1 MKNWAG
7 NHQYRARRLHRPG
20 TLDEVQELVRGAAR
34 IRALGSRHSFN
45 DLSDT
50 PGDLLT
56 LAGLPRVLEIDPVRR
71 SVTVDGALR
80 YGELCGPLHE
90 AGFALDAMASLPHI
104 SVAGACATA
113 THGSGDRSRVLP
125 AAVSAIEM
133 VRADGEMVRLSR
145 DHDRATFDGAVV
157 GLGALGIVTR
167 LTLDIEPTF
176 QVRQD
181 VYEHLPVD
189 AFAANFDDITA
200 SAESVSFFTD
210 WREPAFD
217 QVWLKRRV
225 AESDG
230 AVAAQLHG
238 AVAATRELHPIR
250 ALSPAAC
257 TPQLGVAGPWHERL
271 PHFRMDHTPSSGD
284 ELQSEYIIGREDAV
298 EAFVALDR
306 MRDRIAP
313 LVQVSEIRTIA
324 ADTLWLSP
332 AFHRPSVAIHFT
344 WKPDWA
350 SVRAV
355 LPDVEGALAPFEPR
369 PHWAKLFTI
378 SGENVRARYPRMAS
392 FIELAA
398 RFDPEATFRNDFLD
412 RVLYSRE
419 TSAPSSTPARR

>member
-1 MKNWAG
+1 MRNRAG
-7 NHQYRARRLHRPG
+7 NHEYRAAPPES
-20 TLDEVQELVRGAAR
+20 TPVQELVRGAAR

-45 DLSDT
+45 DLADT

-56 LAGLPRVLEIDPVRR
+56 LAGLPRVLEIEPMTR
-71 SVTVDGALR
+71 SVTVDGSLR

-90 AGFALDAMASLPHI
+90 AGFALHATASLPHI

-113 THGSGDRSRVLP
+113 THGSGDRNRVLP

-145 DHDRATFDGAVV
+145 DDDRETLDGAVV

-167 LTLDIEPTF
+167 LTLDIAPTF

-210 WREPAFD
+210 WRAPAFD

-257 TPQLGVAGPWHERL
+257 TPQLRVAGPWHERL

-284 ELQSEYIIGREDAV
+284 ELQSEYIIGREDAC

-313 LVQVSEIRTIA
+313 LVQVHSSRDRTGRSSSRFLGRTFA
-324 ADTLWLSP
+324 RNTPGW
-332 AFHRPSVAIHFT
+332 HRSSSWRRASTPRQSSVT
-344 WKPDWA
+344 
-350 SVRAV
+350 
-355 LPDVEGALAPFEPR
+355 
-369 PHWAKLFTI
+369 
-378 SGENVRARYPRMAS
+378 
-392 FIELAA
+392 
-398 RFDPEATFRNDFLD
+398 
-412 RVLYSRE
+412 
-419 TSAPSSTPARR
+419 TSSIGSCTPARPAPPARVRRADNRLVSGR